1 MDKTNIEDY
10 LFNIYKSNTRMYKKL
25 YYQKN
30 KKRIFEAAGF
40 KPEKKYE
47 DAAVYLQ
54 DEVVLKTIKRW
65 D

>member
-30 KKRIFEAAGF
+30 KKRILDYNNKRYDDRLINNGI
-40 KPEKKYE
+40 KIIKKE
-47 DAAVYLQ
+47 FI
-54 DEVVLKTIKRW
+54 IKFN
-65 D
+65 

>member
-30 KKRIFEAAGF
+30 KKRILDYNNKRYDDRLINNGI
-40 KPEKKYE
+40 KIIKKE
-47 DAAVYLQ
+47 F
-54 DEVVLKTIKRW
+54 IINFF
-65 D
+65 